1 MYALNKSGP
10 RIEPWGTPNNISAQ
24 QLKDEFILVLCF
36 LPERY
41 E

>member
-1 MYALNKSGP
+1 MKVVPKLNLG
-10 RIEPWGTPNNISAQ
+10 GTPNNISAQ